1 MPSTIRATKKHTTTT
16 TNNNKQQQVCCPSC
30 GRSDLI
36 WYQRFNSLF
45 DDLFAG
51 WTGAATVAATI
62 ITIKENVISI
72 FASTIPRELASR
84 FYNFFQLAR
93 AKKQGIWWH
102 IGDRICR
109 FGSRTQ
115 DVGLKAKNH
124 AAKVGPK
131 SKKHRRSNSRLL
143 TWIRR
148 GEVYEGLD
156 GERVRIE

>member
-1 MPSTIRATKKHTTTT
+1 MPSLHKATTTKQH
-16 TNNNKQQQVCCPSC
+16 TNSNKKQQVCCPSC
-30 GRSDLI
+30 GRSNIL

-45 DDLFAG
+45 DGLFSG
-51 WTGAATVAATI
+51 WTGYAGIAATI
-62 ITIKENVISI
+62 ITISENIKSVFPS
-72 FASTIPRELASR
+72 SIPRELASR
-84 FYNFFQLAR
+84 FYNFFELAR

-109 FGSRTQ
+109 FGTRTQ
-115 DVGLKAKNH
+115 DVGLKAKHH
-124 AAKVGPK
+124 AAAKAE
-131 SKKHRRSNSRLL
+131 KKPRRHRRSNSRLL

>member
-1 MPSTIRATKKHTTTT
+1 MPSSKKHATNRNNNN
-16 TNNNKQQQVCCPSC
+16 NNNKQLACCPAC
-30 GRSDLI
+30 GRSELV

-45 DDLFAG
+45 DGLFAG

-62 ITIKENVISI
+62 ITIKEQVISI
-72 FASTIPRELASR
+72 FPSNIPRELASR

-131 SKKHRRSNSRLL
+131 SKKHRRANSRLL